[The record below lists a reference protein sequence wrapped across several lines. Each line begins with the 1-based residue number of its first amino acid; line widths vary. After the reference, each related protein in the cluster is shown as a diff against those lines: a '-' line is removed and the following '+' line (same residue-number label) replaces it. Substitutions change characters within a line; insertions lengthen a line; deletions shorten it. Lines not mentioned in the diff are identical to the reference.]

1 MSKEAIKCTN
11 DNLVKIVKEQI
22 ELLGNEA
29 NLNHLDISEVTSHW
43 AMKKAIL
50 DTGFNGDILEWY
62 GYADTKVLKTIRRL
76 YLKQNEQIKRENEK
90 IKRENDQI
98 KREAVIEII
107 VSLIPHPLESRQM
120 YFVKTPEH
128 LRIYKELVKKAHI
141 FQQLN
146 GIVDP
151 IDFGTDPLGMK
162 DFTIT

>member
-1 MSKEAIKCTN
+1 MPEEIKCTN

-50 DTGFNGDILEWY
+50 DTGFNGDIIMW
-62 GYADTKVLKTIRRL
+62 GAGNTKTMKPNRRL
-76 YLKQNEQIKRENEK
+76 WFKQREQVVSEVEIRVFFNLFHLEDEEKTKNYFIKNPGHLEK
-90 IKRENDQI
+90 
-98 KREAVIEII
+98 
-107 VSLIPHPLESRQM
+107 
-120 YFVKTPEH
+120 
-128 LRIYKELVKKAHI
+128 YKEFVSNADVVACPLD
-141 FQQLN
+141 
-146 GIVDP
+146 IVVP